1 MFFYHQ
7 FPSTNTSASGQAAP
21 ADGGALSMIEQQL
34 QLQQEQND
42 LDKLTARAQWIETVL
57 AVIAAFAT
65 AFGVGEAIGKSLGIR
80 KRRIEARRALG
91 LEKPKTAQQKKQSA
105 ENLAA
110 Q

>member
-21 ADGGALSMIEQQL
+21 ADSSALSMIEQ

-91 LEKPKTAQQKKQSA
+91 LEKPKTAQQKKQAA

>member
-21 ADGGALSMIEQQL
+21 ADSGALSMIEQ

-91 LEKPKTAQQKKQSA
+91 LEKPKTAQQKKQAA